1 MASITFISNPTVGQE
16 HTAENGQVYTWTGD
30 KWQSNATLNSGQSS
44 LPEDAPGYLSNDG
57 AGNLAWG
64 PVEGTFSG
72 DYNDLIN
79 KPTLTTGPQ
88 GPQGIQG
95 EPGPAGADGATGPQ
109 GPSGE
114 GLINQTLILN
124 NVSAS
129 TVNNAAV
136 PEWSASYTG
145 TGGQLLVK
153 AEIVAYSSGSTG
165 TRNWYLK
172 KNGTTVA
179 TGSFYFNTANE
190 HTTLP
195 AIQYIDT
202 SGSTAAAT
210 WSITVGSG
218 LYVDVND
225 RCTITV
231 TEYTGVTSLNVSSLT
246 ASGDVSG
253 QNLIASNASGNEG
266 GEIQLA
272 KSPNSTLTGSNIII
286 DQYIDKVRFFESGG
300 TSRGAYIDLT
310 QASASVG
317 TLLNNRVAALVN
329 AGTFVTM
336 DNIKATVT
344 TGGYRGLSLASVSG
358 TFNINIG
365 GNYSGPTV
373 GSSGTAGTMTITTT
387 ASGSVFSWGFPSQGD
402 TSTYIITDTT
412 NGRAY
417 RITLQI
423 GNGYNNNM
431 ISIERLI

>member
-44 LPEDAPGYLSNDG
+44 LPEDAPGYLINDG
-57 AGNLAWG
+57 TGNLAWG

-95 EPGPAGADGATGPQ
+95 EPGPQ

-124 NVSAS
+124 NAAPS
-129 TVNNAAV
+129 TAYVAQDV
-136 PEWSASYTG
+136 PQWSAAYTG

-153 AEIVAYSSGSTG
+153 SEITGWVNGSTG

-202 SGSTAAAT
+202 SGSTTATT

-218 LYVDVND
+218 LTVDSND

-231 TEYTGVTSLNVSSLT
+231 TEYTGVTSLNVSNLT
-246 ASGDVSG
+246 AAGNVSATTLISSYSAGD
-253 QNLIASNASGNEG
+253 EG
-266 GEIQLA
+266 GEIHLA
-272 KSPNSTLTGSNIII
+272 QAATSTLGGDNIII
-286 DQYIDKVRFFESGG
+286 DSYADRLRIFESGG
-300 TSRGAYIDLT
+300 TSRGAYIDLS

-387 ASGSVFSWGFPSQGD
+387 ASNSVFSWGFPSQGD